1 MKRFITNDDLTL
13 LAKRA
18 AALRKLTKAA
28 QKIHADLAVEEG
40 YMKAAEQ
47 SMGRCHR
54 RLHNGNLSP
63 KKRSRLEQQLERH
76 QQFSEC
82 ASLECG
88 RKNPEYSEVISEIE
102 DVLRDLA
109 AIYVEARD

>member
-1 MKRFITNDDLTL
+1 VKRFITNDDLTL

-47 SMGRCHR
+47 SIRRCHG
-54 RLHNGNLSP
+54 RLHNDNRNP

-76 QQFSEC
+76 QLAHSENC
-82 ASLECG
+82 
-88 RKNPEYSEVISEIE
+88 SERDAE
-102 DVLRDLA
+102 DDL
-109 AIYVEARD
+109 DDFP

>member
-13 LAKRA
+13 LAERA

-82 ASLECG
+82 ANLDYGRNSAQARPTVSDSLSVSPRPRG
-88 RKNPEYSEVISEIE
+88 HP
-102 DVLRDLA
+102 
-109 AIYVEARD
+109 

>member
-1 MKRFITNDDLTL
+1 VKRFITNDDLTL

-76 QQFSEC
+76 QLAHSENC
-82 ASLECG
+82 
-88 RKNPEYSEVISEIE
+88 SERDAE
-102 DVLRDLA
+102 DDL
-109 AIYVEARD
+109 DDFP